1 MYNMSF
7 HFLFFL
13 QPGDKFVMELGLPE
27 KQILPPPASCQPKS
41 TDDSQPSSDDSPS
54 DTQAVPSDDSL
65 SDTQAVPSPKEQ
77 ETQLHVSQQCLYMC
91 MNIFLWQSVYKNVM
105 NISVCVF
112 VGSSQ
117 SR

>member
-13 QPGDKFVMELGLPE
+13 QPGDKFVMELGLPG

-41 TDDSQPSSDDSPS
+41 TDDSQPSSDDS
-54 DTQAVPSDDSL
+54 T

-91 MNIFLWQSVYKNVM
+91 MNIFLWQSVYKNVT